1 MPTRPAAR
9 IAVLAV
15 LAAGCVA
22 CSASESREP
31 TTSEGSRPSA
41 SLPVTVE
48 PQVLQDVISAAFEM
62 PGGQMRRAMR
72 VLQFTRNLGIEE
84 CGGEPGPVDGTYNR
98 EDQSRFADLDL
109 VREKGFFEQEAVED
123 EDKRLE
129 GLDADCAGLEPDLPH
144 YAGWRQASDSW
155 YEVVLSAEQSAEVQD
170 QKPALARCLSKR
182 ARSTIS
188 VADPVND
195 YLLLVNDENL
205 SGATEARLADLGVF
219 YAECAE
225 GYFSTLRK
233 ELQKSLPQFIDR
245 NRETLDDFAAELVAA
260 GYVP

>member
-1 MPTRPAAR
+1 M
-9 IAVLAV
+9 
-15 LAAGCVA
+15 
-22 CSASESREP
+22 
-31 TTSEGSRPSA
+31 
-41 SLPVTVE
+41 
-48 PQVLQDVISAAFEM
+48 LQDVISAAFEM

-84 CGGEPGPVDGTYNR
+84 CGGEPGAVDGTYNR

-109 VREKGFFEQEAVED
+109 IREKGGFFEQDAVED

-129 GLDADCAGLEPDLPH
+129 GLDADCTDLEPDLPH

-155 YEVVLSAEQSAEVQD
+155 YEVVLSAEQSAAVQD
-170 QKPALARCLSKR
+170 KKPGLARCLSEK
-182 ARSTIS
+182 SGSKIS

-195 YLLLVNDENL
+195 YLKQVNDENAG
-205 SGATEARLADLGVF
+205 GASESRLLDLGVF
-219 YAECAE
+219 YADCAQD
-225 GYFSTLRK
+225 YFSTLRK
-233 ELQKSLPQFIDR
+233 ELQRSRPRFIDR